1 MAKTACTVLYYLN
14 MTPPDELAMLAI
26 AGTVKEQLVIIAIC
40 KHGQTQETTVAF
52 LVCVIVTN
60 GNLIHLCTV
69 ALLVQSLG
77 THNDS
82 YSRLDWTT
90 SRFIAIVVLLQLS
103 IQSRLVCP
111 QQARYK
117 EMGVL
122 VVVCTH
128 CKQGARLENQK
139 SVPDLWGLTASS
151 KKLGTACRIPE
162 QVERVPAAILQFHE
176 SLYLCVTHLP
186 ASGSC
191 FRQVA
196 HAATRRCCS

>member
-1 MAKTACTVLYYLN
+1 VCFPRVGYSKYHGQDSMHSALLLN

-26 AGTVKEQLVIIAIC
+26 AGTVKEQFVIIAIC

-122 VVVCTH
+122 SSSAH
-128 CKQGARLENQK
+128 
-139 SVPDLWGLTASS
+139 TANR
-151 KKLGTACRIPE
+151 GT
-162 QVERVPAAILQFHE
+162 
-176 SLYLCVTHLP
+176 S
-186 ASGSC
+186 
-191 FRQVA
+191 
-196 HAATRRCCS
+196 

>member
-26 AGTVKEQLVIIAIC
+26 AGTVKEQFVIIAIC

-82 YSRLDWTT
+82 YSRLDRTT
-90 SRFIAIVVLLQLS
+90 SRFIVIVVLLQLL
-103 IQSRLVCP
+103 IQSCLVWPSTTDKVQGNGCPSRRLHTP
-111 QQARYK
+111 
-117 EMGVL
+117 
-122 VVVCTH
+122 
-128 CKQGARLENQK
+128 
-139 SVPDLWGLTASS
+139 
-151 KKLGTACRIPE
+151 
-162 QVERVPAAILQFHE
+162 
-176 SLYLCVTHLP
+176 
-186 ASGSC
+186 
-191 FRQVA
+191 
-196 HAATRRCCS
+196 